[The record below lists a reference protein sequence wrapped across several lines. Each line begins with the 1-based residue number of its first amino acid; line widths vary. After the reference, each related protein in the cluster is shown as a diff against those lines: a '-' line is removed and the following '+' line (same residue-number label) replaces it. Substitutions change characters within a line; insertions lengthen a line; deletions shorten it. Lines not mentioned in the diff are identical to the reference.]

1 MLLLLFCTKITQGKP
16 VDRLNADE
24 LQSVSSVLDF
34 FGDNLQQDDNV
45 TPILDNPTESFN
57 SKIKEKKKF
66 KRRRNSSKDVGEEET
81 HQAKRSKL
89 KASTIIC
96 LIGCGNIRGLLYQVM
111 MMRIANRMSV
121 IQMTMMMKRLLLCYQ
136 ATPH

>member
-1 MLLLLFCTKITQGKP
+1 M
-16 VDRLNADE
+16 DRLNADE

-57 SKIKEKKKF
+57 SNVKEKKKF

-111 MMRIANRMSV
+111 MMRTANRMSV
-121 IQMTMMMKRLLLCYQ
+121 IQMTMVMKRLLLCYQ

>member
-34 FGDNLQQDDNV
+34 FGDNLQQDGNV